1 MDHIRNF
8 SIIAHIDHGK
18 STLAD
23 RILEVTGAVDPK
35 KMQAQMLDSMDLE
48 RERGITIKAQAVR
61 VEYEAAGGETYH
73 LHLIDT
79 PGHVDFSYEVS
90 RSLAACEGALLVV
103 DAAQGVEAQ
112 TVANTYLAIE
122 NGLELIPVINK
133 VDLPGAEPDR
143 VAAEIADLLGG
154 DPEEALRISAKTG
167 EGVVEVLEAIV
178 ERIPAPKGD
187 AAAGKIRVEGAIF
200 KVPRDTER
208 VCPGGIATM
217 MAYLLYYLTLRGIQG
232 DRYRIDITLSKNAL
246 FHLTTQ
252 GATRI
257 YRMDKNYATQ
267 VVNITVGEGC
277 YFEFIPDQIIPYRD
291 SRFYQKVM
299 LNVHDNA
306 TMVYS
311 ELLVPGRVAS
321 GESFDYDICYLK
333 TIAKN
338 QDGELRFIDIAI
350 LEPKKRLLKNSGV
363 LENFDVV
370 GTVYILAPANHIK
383 ELNSL
388 INSMIESYPKVYGG
402 ATILPNTPE

>member
-1 MDHIRNF
+1 MDNISFFVPDDIPPEVLAYGSNL
-8 SIIAHIDHGK
+8 SQLGVGSAGK
-18 STLAD
+18 LGAITL
-23 RILEVTGAVDPK
+23 K
-35 KMQAQMLDSMDLE
+35 
-48 RERGITIKAQAVR
+48 
-61 VEYEAAGGETYH
+61 
-73 LHLIDT
+73 
-79 PGHVDFSYEVS
+79 
-90 RSLAACEGALLVV
+90 
-103 DAAQGVEAQ
+103 
-112 TVANTYLAIE
+112 
-122 NGLELIPVINK
+122 LEL
-133 VDLPGAEPDR
+133 EPQTQ
-143 VAAEIADLLGG
+143 
-154 DPEEALRISAKTG
+154 KT
-167 EGVVEVLEAIV
+167 VLKEQYS
-178 ERIPAPKGD
+178 
-187 AAAGKIRVEGAIF
+187 
-200 KVPRDTER
+200 KVPLYTQR
-208 VCPGGIATM
+208 VLYLEESLPS
-217 MAYLLYYLTLRGIQG
+217 MAYLFIISPSGGILQG
-232 DRYRIDITLSKNAL
+232 DRYRMDITLSKDAL

-257 YRMDKNYATQ
+257 YRMDKNFATQ

-291 SRFYQKVM
+291 SRFYQKVL

-333 TIAKN
+333 TNARN

-350 LEPKKRLLKNSGV
+350 LEPKKRILKNSGV

-402 ATILPNTPE
+402 ATILPNSSGVMVRLLGPFASDVRDVIIEVTRITRKEILDAAFSRIRKG

>member
-1 MDHIRNF
+1 MD
-8 SIIAHIDHGK
+8 SISFFVPD
-18 STLAD
+18 D
-23 RILEVTGAVDPK
+23 
-35 KMQAQMLDSMDLE
+35 
-48 RERGITIKAQAVR
+48 
-61 VEYEAAGGETYH
+61 
-73 LHLIDT
+73 
-79 PGHVDFSYEVS
+79 
-90 RSLAACEGALLVV
+90 
-103 DAAQGVEAQ
+103 
-112 TVANTYLAIE
+112 
-122 NGLELIPVINK
+122 IP
-133 VDLPGAEPDR
+133 P
-143 VAAEIADLLGG
+143 
-154 DPEEALRISAKTG
+154 
-167 EGVVEVLEAIV
+167 EVLEYGSNLSQLAV
-178 ERIPAPKGD
+178 GS
-187 AAAGKIRVEGAIF
+187 AGKLGAIILKLELEPQRQKTVLKEQYS
-200 KVPRDTER
+200 KVPLYTQR
-208 VCPGGIATM
+208 VLYLEESLPS
-217 MAYLLYYLTLRGIQG
+217 MAYLYIISPSGGVLQG

-277 YFEFIPDQIIPYRD
+277 YFEFIPDQIIPYRN

-350 LEPKKRLLKNSGV
+350 LEPKKRILKNSGV

-383 ELNSL
+383 ELNNL

-402 ATILPNTPE
+402 ATILPNSSGVMVRLLGPFASDVRDVIIEVVRITRKEILHAPFSRIRKG

>member
-1 MDHIRNF
+1 MDNISFFVPDDIPPEVLAYGSNL
-8 SIIAHIDHGK
+8 SQLGVGSAGK
-18 STLAD
+18 LGAITL
-23 RILEVTGAVDPK
+23 R
-35 KMQAQMLDSMDLE
+35 
-48 RERGITIKAQAVR
+48 
-61 VEYEAAGGETYH
+61 
-73 LHLIDT
+73 
-79 PGHVDFSYEVS
+79 
-90 RSLAACEGALLVV
+90 
-103 DAAQGVEAQ
+103 
-112 TVANTYLAIE
+112 
-122 NGLELIPVINK
+122 LEL
-133 VDLPGAEPDR
+133 
-143 VAAEIADLLGG
+143 
-154 DPEEALRISAKTG
+154 DPQRQKT
-167 EGVVEVLEAIV
+167 VLKEQYS
-178 ERIPAPKGD
+178 
-187 AAAGKIRVEGAIF
+187 
-200 KVPRDTER
+200 KVPLYTQR
-208 VCPGGIATM
+208 VLYMEESLPS
-217 MAYLLYYLTLRGIQG
+217 MAYLYIISPSGGVLQG

-267 VVNITVGEGC
+267 VVNSTVGEGC
-277 YFEFIPDQIIPYRD
+277 YFEFIPDQIIPYRN
-291 SRFYQKVM
+291 SRFYQKVI

-350 LEPKKRLLKNSGV
+350 LEPKKRILKNSGV

-402 ATILPNTPE
+402 ATILPNSSGVMVRLLGPFASDVRDVIIEVTRITRKEILDAPFSRIRKG

>member
-1 MDHIRNF
+1 MD
-8 SIIAHIDHGK
+8 SISFFVPD
-18 STLAD
+18 D
-23 RILEVTGAVDPK
+23 
-35 KMQAQMLDSMDLE
+35 
-48 RERGITIKAQAVR
+48 
-61 VEYEAAGGETYH
+61 
-73 LHLIDT
+73 
-79 PGHVDFSYEVS
+79 
-90 RSLAACEGALLVV
+90 
-103 DAAQGVEAQ
+103 
-112 TVANTYLAIE
+112 
-122 NGLELIPVINK
+122 IP
-133 VDLPGAEPDR
+133 P
-143 VAAEIADLLGG
+143 
-154 DPEEALRISAKTG
+154 
-167 EGVVEVLEAIV
+167 EVLEYGSNLSQLAV
-178 ERIPAPKGD
+178 GS
-187 AAAGKIRVEGAIF
+187 AGKLGAIILKLELEPQRQKTVLKEQYS
-200 KVPRDTER
+200 KVPLYTQR
-208 VCPGGIATM
+208 VLYLEESLPS
-217 MAYLLYYLTLRGIQG
+217 MAYLYIISPSGGVLQG
-232 DRYRIDITLSKNAL
+232 DRYRIDITLSNNAL

-277 YFEFIPDQIIPYRD
+277 YFEFIPDQIIPYRN

-333 TIAKN
+333 TIGKN
-338 QDGELRFIDIAI
+338 QDGGLRFIDIAI

-402 ATILPNTPE
+402 ATILPNSSGVMVRLLGPFASDVRDVIIEVVRITRKEILHAPFSRIRKG

>member
-1 MDHIRNF
+1 MDNISFFVPDDIPPEVLAYGSNL
-8 SIIAHIDHGK
+8 SQLGVGSAGK
-18 STLAD
+18 LGAITL
-23 RILEVTGAVDPK
+23 R
-35 KMQAQMLDSMDLE
+35 
-48 RERGITIKAQAVR
+48 
-61 VEYEAAGGETYH
+61 
-73 LHLIDT
+73 
-79 PGHVDFSYEVS
+79 
-90 RSLAACEGALLVV
+90 
-103 DAAQGVEAQ
+103 
-112 TVANTYLAIE
+112 
-122 NGLELIPVINK
+122 LEL
-133 VDLPGAEPDR
+133 
-143 VAAEIADLLGG
+143 
-154 DPEEALRISAKTG
+154 DPQRQKT
-167 EGVVEVLEAIV
+167 VLKEQYS
-178 ERIPAPKGD
+178 
-187 AAAGKIRVEGAIF
+187 
-200 KVPRDTER
+200 KVPLYTQR
-208 VCPGGIATM
+208 VLYLEESLPS
-217 MAYLLYYLTLRGIQG
+217 MAYLFVISPSGGILQG
-232 DRYRIDITLSKNAL
+232 DRYRMDITLSKDAL

-291 SRFYQKVM
+291 SRFYQKVL

-333 TIAKN
+333 TNARN

-350 LEPKKRLLKNSGV
+350 LEPKRRILKNSGV

-402 ATILPNTPE
+402 STILPNSSGIMVRLLGPFASDVRDVIIEVTRITRKEILDAPFSRIRKG

>member
-1 MDHIRNF
+1 MG
-8 SIIAHIDHGK
+8 SAGK
-18 STLAD
+18 LGAITL
-23 RILEVTGAVDPK
+23 R
-35 KMQAQMLDSMDLE
+35 
-48 RERGITIKAQAVR
+48 
-61 VEYEAAGGETYH
+61 
-73 LHLIDT
+73 
-79 PGHVDFSYEVS
+79 
-90 RSLAACEGALLVV
+90 
-103 DAAQGVEAQ
+103 
-112 TVANTYLAIE
+112 
-122 NGLELIPVINK
+122 LEL
-133 VDLPGAEPDR
+133 
-143 VAAEIADLLGG
+143 
-154 DPEEALRISAKTG
+154 DPQRQKT
-167 EGVVEVLEAIV
+167 VL
-178 ERIPAPKGD
+178 KGQYS
-187 AAAGKIRVEGAIF
+187 
-200 KVPRDTER
+200 KVPLYTQR
-208 VCPGGIATM
+208 VLYLEESLPS
-217 MAYLLYYLTLRGIQG
+217 MAYLFVISPSGGILQG
-232 DRYRIDITLSKNAL
+232 DRYRMDITLSKDAL

-257 YRMDKNYATQ
+257 YRMDKNFATQ

-291 SRFYQKVM
+291 SRFYQKVL

-333 TIAKN
+333 TNARN

-350 LEPKKRLLKNSGV
+350 LEPKKRILKNSGV

-402 ATILPNTPE
+402 ATILPNSSGVMVRLLGPFASDVGDVIIEVTRITRKEILDAPFSRIRKG